1 MTDGN
6 TNMLGNRYLLTTDI
20 RYGAQA
26 SVTRAF
32 DTKLNKIVA
41 VKRVK
46 FGPHDE
52 RAKTSFAREATFL
65 QDIKHKNI
73 VEWIATDQDED
84 GSWYLVLE
92 WIDDTL
98 EDVIGR
104 DGAVTWNGFWQRF
117 GSGILDGL
125 AFAQKHQ
132 VAHRD
137 VKPKNILV
145 DASGVPKLADYGISK
160 LADNSSAW
168 LPAAGMTFRFDHTP
182 GYTPSTPEDAPY
194 QFTRDCYAFAAVAI
208 SCVVGRVFD
217 RQEELMIGLQEAPL
231 PAPVRAVLERCLDS
245 DPASRPPLA
254 SVLKDHLEQAQSNG
268 AENTWTTINLLLA
281 PNVKAALE
289 KKLLTDD
296 QAKIEAF
303 LLEDLSETCAISS
316 KSPAEEGSVSQLTLI
331 GTAWRY
337 QVSRDGKSGE
347 SLFVQRA
354 SEIGA
359 SLASDLRESAL
370 ARRFQFSFGRPP
382 DPEHAGRQL
391 SVLLVEAN
399 AVCEEYEQERR
410 AKATQKI
417 FRLWRSYLRDR
428 ADHEAKRSNA
438 IKYIDM
444 RRTGDRVVFTTE
456 IAHGEDLIGQDRVVQ
471 LAENRVGGKITSVA
485 FNQISMDITFGEGSR
500 IPRRGEIAINTIAA
514 QKALSHQTA
523 ALDAVVFERA
533 VSPRLKPLVLDPS
546 TSIPIVPAEL
556 TADEREHLDGNGEPL
571 DGEKLSILAQALGIQ
586 DVLAIE
592 GPPGTGKTKLIT
604 EIVLTWLKRNPSD
617 RILLSSQT
625 HIALDNVL
633 EKVAEAAP
641 HLDMIRIGKAD
652 EPRISEQ
659 SRALL
664 LSRRV
669 DIWIA
674 EVRKAAEH
682 DLEAWASEVG
692 VDKNAVAI
700 GMKVERLIQLLKR
713 QADLS
718 DEVAQKKRE
727 RDGATEEG
735 EPGSGTSQEQ
745 DEETTQLDSEI
756 GGLQTELQGIRRQ
769 QAQIRLDLE
778 QMGEYANALAHSEDN
793 QELADWA
800 VHFLNPGPLVETC
813 RQRLSLLEDWQ
824 LRVGRSSDFNAAML
838 SAAQIIAGT
847 CVGIASVQGMQ
858 DVAYDLCIIDEASKA
873 TPTEILIPMSRSK
886 KWIVVGDPKQL
897 PPFFEDLGESLL
909 ANFETAEV
917 KATLLDRFLD
927 AERGLPKGSRAIL
940 RNQYR
945 MIKPIG
951 DLVSECFYDKAL
963 NSPIL
968 FHPNGAKLGSAFPM
982 PVTWYS
988 THNLA
993 NKREKSEGETYSNQ
1007 AEINAIRVILQRL
1020 QFLAKAQK
1028 KPISVAV
1035 IAGYTGQVAALR
1047 EMYSQGLGEWA
1058 DLDVTCNSVDAFQ
1071 GRQAEVCIYSVV
1083 RSNPKNKLGFLK
1095 EKPRLNVALSRGKS
1109 ALVIVGDQLF
1119 CRSAEGVNP
1128 FRKVIDYI
1136 DANEATCATE
1146 TLS

>member
-6 TNMLGNRYLLTTDI
+6 STMLGNRYLLTSDV

-26 SVTRAF
+26 SVTKAF
-32 DTKLNKIVA
+32 DTVLNKIVA

-52 RAKTSFAREATFL
+52 RAKTSFSREATFL

-73 VEWIATDQDED
+73 VEWIATELDDE
-84 GSWYLVLE
+84 GNWYLVLE

-98 EDVIGR
+98 EDVISR
-104 DGAVTWNGFWQRF
+104 DGALTWNGFWQRF
-117 GSGILDGL
+117 GSGLLDGL
-125 AFAQKHQ
+125 AFAQKRQ

-145 DASGVPKLADYGISK
+145 DAGGVPKLADYGISK

-168 LPAAGMTFRFDHTP
+168 LPAAGLTFRFDHTP

-194 QFTRDCYAFAAVAI
+194 QFTRDCYAFAAVAV
-208 SCVVGRVFD
+208 SCVVGRVFGGE
-217 RQEELMIGLQEAPL
+217 EELMTGLQEAPL
-231 PAPVRAVLERCLDS
+231 PATVRSVLERCLDS

-254 SVLKDHLEQAQSNG
+254 SVLKDHLEQAQFTG
-268 AENTWTTINLLLA
+268 AENTHVTVNLLLA
-281 PNVKAALE
+281 PKVKSDLE
-289 KKLLTDD
+289 KRLSTDD
-296 QAKIEAF
+296 QSKIEVF
-303 LLEDLSETCAISS
+303 LLEDLSESCAISS
-316 KSPAEEGSVSQLTLI
+316 KAATEEGGEPQLFLI

-337 QVSRDGKSGE
+337 QVVREGKSGE

-359 SLASDLRESAL
+359 SLASEFRETSL
-370 ARRFQFSFGRPP
+370 SRRFEFSFGRPA

-410 AKATQKI
+410 AKATQRI

-438 IKYIDM
+438 IKYVDM

-456 IAHGEDLIGQDRVVQ
+456 IAHGEDLIGQDRLVQ
-471 LAENRVGGKITSVA
+471 LSEGRVGGKVTSVA
-485 FNQISMDITFGEGSR
+485 FNQISMDITFGEASR

-533 VSPRLKPLVLDPS
+533 VSQRLKPLVLDPS
-546 TSIPIVPAEL
+546 TSIPIVPIEFN
-556 TADEREHLDGNGEPL
+556 TGENENLDGNGEPL
-571 DGEKLSILAQALGIQ
+571 DAEKLSILAQALGVQ

-604 EIVLTWLKRNPSD
+604 EIVLKWLKRNPGD

-633 EKVAEAAP
+633 EKVAETAP
-641 HLDMIRIGKAD
+641 DLDMIRIGRAD
-652 EPRISEQ
+652 EPRISDQ
-659 SRALL
+659 SKALL

-669 DIWIA
+669 DTWIA
-674 EVRKAAEH
+674 EVRKAAEQ

-713 QADLS
+713 EDDLS
-718 DEVAQKKRE
+718 DEVARKRKE
-727 RDGATEEG
+727 RDGNTAGDEPAATA
-735 EPGSGTSQEQ
+735 SQEQ

-756 GGLQTELQGIRRQ
+756 GALQAELQGIRRQ
-769 QAQIRLDLE
+769 QGQLRGELE
-778 QMGEYANALAHSEDN
+778 QMGEYPKALAHSVDK

-800 VHFLNPGPLVETC
+800 VHFLNPGPLVDVC
-813 RQRLSLLEDWQ
+813 RKRLSLLEDWQ

-838 SAAQIIAGT
+838 STAQIIAGT

-886 KWIVVGDPKQL
+886 KWIVVGDPNQL

-927 AERGLPKGSRAIL
+927 AERGLPKGSRAKL
-940 RNQYR
+940 HNQYR

-963 NSPIL
+963 NSPIVS
-968 FHPNGAKLGSAFPM
+968 HVNGAKLGSAFPM

-988 THNLA
+988 THNLP

-1007 AEINAIRVILQRL
+1007 AEINAIRLILQRL

-1028 KPISVAV
+1028 KRIKVAV

-1047 EMYSQGLGEWA
+1047 EMNSQGLAEWA

-1083 RSNPKNKLGFLK
+1083 RSNAKNKLGFLK
-1095 EKPRLNVALSRGKS
+1095 EKPRLNVALSRGQS